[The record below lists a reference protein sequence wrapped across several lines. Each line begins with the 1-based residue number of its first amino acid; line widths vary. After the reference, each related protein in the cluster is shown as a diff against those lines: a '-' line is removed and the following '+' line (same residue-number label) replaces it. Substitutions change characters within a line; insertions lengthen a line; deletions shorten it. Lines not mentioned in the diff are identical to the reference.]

1 MFVLLDSNVW
11 LAALAHDGFCRRV
24 SDAAA
29 SVCTF
34 ITTPFICA
42 EVGAKLVTK
51 FGRTQAQ
58 AHELIVKI
66 TSVSLLRADTAELA
80 APLRDPNDQPILAA
94 AVANHCQFLVT
105 GDRDLLS
112 LGKYDGVEIVSV
124 RAFAERLNLNVS

>member
-24 SDAAA
+24 TDAAA
-29 SVCTF
+29 NVCTF
-34 ITTPFICA
+34 VSTPFICA

-58 AHELIVKI
+58 ARELIAKI
-66 TSVSLLRADTAELA
+66 TSVSLLRADGAELG

-105 GDRDLLS
+105 GDGDLLA
-112 LGKYDGVEIVSV
+112 LETYAGVEVVSV
-124 RAFAERLNLNVS
+124 RTFAERLNLNVS